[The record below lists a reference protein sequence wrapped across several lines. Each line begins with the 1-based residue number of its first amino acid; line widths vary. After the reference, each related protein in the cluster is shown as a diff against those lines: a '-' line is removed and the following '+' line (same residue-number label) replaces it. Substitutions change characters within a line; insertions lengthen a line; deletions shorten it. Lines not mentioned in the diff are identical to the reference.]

1 MLLRPLGYNKVIPS
15 PTCPKR
21 SSFLNART
29 NNMSMISLS
38 IRWTWWD
45 RERTAGLER
54 ASLGSRELCFLPG
67 AWVAG
72 NSWFSSWFIPNMN
85 QAVGILRLC
94 LCKALHRAY
103 NFLERVTEKPRGEQ
117 AWVRA
122 RAWHQL
128 WAGPHRMFFPWLL
141 KELSSSGSIIN
152 AGKAKSWHNNMTH
165 R

>member
-1 MLLRPLGYNKVIPS
+1 MCTRAVRDTRQLFLDPGKQTSPVGSHFRGSAIHKTLGSFLPIYLTDVLFCWDYLNWYPCFWRPLGYNKVIPS

-21 SSFLNART
+21 SSSFLNART
-29 NNMSMISLS
+29 NDMSMISLS

-45 RERTAGLER
+45 RERTAGLVR

-94 LCKALHRAY
+94 LC
-103 NFLERVTEKPRGEQ
+103 
-117 AWVRA
+117 VR
-122 RAWHQL
+122 H
-128 WAGPHRMFFPWLL
+128 
-141 KELSSSGSIIN
+141 SI
-152 AGKAKSWHNNMTH
+152 GLTTS
-165 R
+165 